1 MASKYQTCK
10 GIIEY
15 AKSLGLKA
23 EAEIRG
29 SGHYGLKLE
38 APDGRK
44 TTMFMS
50 QSPSCKFVMTKNKAF
65 VRRFLAAQQTEGAS
79 S

>member
-1 MASKYQTCK
+1 MASKYQICK
-10 GIIEY
+10 GIIAY
-15 AKSLGLKA
+15 AQSLGLKA

-50 QSPSCKFVMTKNKAF
+50 QSPSCPFVFTKNKAF
-65 VRRFLAAQQTEGAS
+65 VRRFMAGAKEQQQ
-79 S
+79 